1 LCALILTSFTTLT
14 VPVNGASSDVKILS
28 YSWYPITD
36 PVAAASSGR
45 LFVVGE
51 LQNVG
56 TANILFVNVL
66 CSAYIDGVEVARSSN
81 LAFGSN
87 LLPMQKAPFYISF
100 VAESVLN
107 DKSLEDWTEITDVIL
122 TVGSVS
128 NTNKDGYRDLVIT
141 SEKNLLSGV
150 YTVTGK
156 VENVGTET
164 ISDMQVVTVF
174 YNADGDVINLNCT
187 NIYREKLK
195 PASSLNF
202 TATPFTF
209 CPSGAITKHEVFA
222 QSVNPQYDDPNTSNP
237 SNIKTPSTSVTP
249 PKFTVSPSDKGNG
262 LSINT
267 IIIIVVTILA
277 IAAIS
282 TILVIRN
289 RKKPDK

>member
-1 LCALILTSFTTLT
+1 MT
-14 VPVNGASSDVKILS
+14 VHVTGASSDAKILS

-36 PVAAASSGR
+36 ASMVESAGT
-45 LFVVGE
+45 FMVVGE

-56 TANILFVNVL
+56 TSNIFYVNVL
-66 CSAYIDGVEVARSSN
+66 SSVYVDDVEVARSSN
-81 LAFGSN
+81 FAFCTN
-87 LLPMQKAPFYISF
+87 ILPGNKSPFYIPYVPEAVLS
-100 VAESVLN
+100 SV
-107 DKSLEDWTEITDVIL
+107 DLENFAWTDITDVKVTIGTLVNTDKNGYQDL
-122 TVGSVS
+122 TVTS
-128 NTNKDGYRDLVIT
+128 DGKHV
-141 SEKNLLSGV
+141 SGV